1 MDWFRMMY
9 EGKGTDQPEKPS
21 PKGLRRLGQ
30 VLLENWWELIGLN
43 LLFFF
48 SCIFL
53 ITIPA
58 ALTALTMV
66 CVALLNGEYVS
77 IPAAFWKGFR
87 GSFLRNTAAGLL
99 WAAAL
104 GVTGWGVRFYGN
116 AMAENGLLAAPAMVL
131 LILFLL
137 VLMSGFSLFQMAAF
151 SELKVLQMVKN
162 ALLLTLVHPG
172 RHLLVLLVLAVLTA
186 AYFLCFPYST
196 VALTAIALSAF
207 WLFACNRL
215 WPLTQK
221 YVFPEEETAWAG

>member
-9 EGKGTDQPEKPS
+9 EGKGTDQPETPCR
-21 PKGLRRLGQ
+21 KGLRRFWQ

-48 SCIFL
+48 SCLFL
-53 ITIPA
+53 VTIPA

-66 CVALLNGEYVS
+66 CIALLNGEHIS
-77 IPAAFWKGFR
+77 IPAAFWKAFR
-87 GSFLRNTAAGLL
+87 SGFLRNTTAGLL

-104 GVTGWGVRFYGN
+104 GLTGWGVCFYGK
-116 AMAENGLLAAPAMVL
+116 AMADNGLLAAPAMAL
-131 LILFLL
+131 LIAFLL
-137 VLMSGFSLFQMAAF
+137 VLMSGFPLFQMTAF

-162 ALLLTLVHPG
+162 ALLLTLAHPG
-172 RHLLVLLVLAVLTA
+172 RHLLVLLVLLVLTA

-196 VALTAIALSAF
+196 VALAAIALAAF

-221 YVFPEEETAWAG
+221 YVFPEEETPWAG